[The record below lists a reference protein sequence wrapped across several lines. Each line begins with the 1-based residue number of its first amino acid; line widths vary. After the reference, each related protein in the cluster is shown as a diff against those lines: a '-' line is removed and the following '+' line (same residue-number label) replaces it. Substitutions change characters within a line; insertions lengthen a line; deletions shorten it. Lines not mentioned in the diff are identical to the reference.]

1 MNSSYRVLKLQS
13 GEEIIAKIKGR
24 NKGKIILDTPMIFQ
38 TTSRS
43 DMFGQTKEITFL
55 KDWLSNTSED
65 SIAIPENFI
74 ISWLKPSSNVTKLYD
89 IERKLKTEDNL
100 RDKLTPPSNPTS
112 PIKQTPP
119 APPFN
124 MDKLL
129 EAFDAIDGDN
139 DEDKPF
145 FMHMMIPPDM
155 VKELFEQGL
164 LDDIMDDEL
173 EDGIDG
179 FYEEVND
186 HKYTGDDKD
195 DPNYGNRWTDWNPDP
210 NNDEYL

>member
-13 GEEIIAKIKGR
+13 GEELIAKIKGR
-24 NKGKIILDTPMIFQ
+24 NKGKIILDSPMVFK

-65 SIAIPENFI
+65 IIAIPENFI

-89 IERKLKTEDNL
+89 IERKLKTEDKL
-100 RDKLTPPSNPTS
+100 HDKLNPPTNPTS

-119 APPFN
+119 APPFD

-129 EAFDAIDGDN
+129 EAFDAIDKDN
-139 DEDKPF
+139 GEDKPF

-155 VKELFEQGL
+155 VKDLFEQGL

-173 EDGIDG
+173 EDRIDA

-186 HKYTGDDKD
+186 HKYTGDDTN

>member
-13 GEEIIAKIKGR
+13 GEELIAKIKGR
-24 NKGKIILDTPMIFQ
+24 HKTKIILDTPMIFQ

-65 SIAIPENFI
+65 TIAIPENFI
-74 ISWLKPSSNVTKLYD
+74 ISWLKPSYNVTKLYD
-89 IERKLKTEDNL
+89 IERKLKTEDKL
-100 RDKLTPPSNPTS
+100 RDKL
-112 PIKQTPP
+112 K
-119 APPFN
+119 
-124 MDKLL
+124 
-129 EAFDAIDGDN
+129 DN
-139 DEDKPF
+139 GEDKPF

-155 VKELFEQGL
+155 VKDLFEQGL

-173 EDGIDG
+173 EDRIDA
-179 FYEEVND
+179 FHEEVND
-186 HKYTGDDKD
+186 HKYTGDDTN

>member
-24 NKGKIILDTPMIFQ
+24 NKGKIILDNPMVFQ

-43 DMFGQTKEITFL
+43 DAFGQTKEITFL

-65 SIAIPENFI
+65 TIDIPENFI
-74 ISWLKPSSNVTKLYD
+74 ISWLKPSSSVTKLYD
-89 IERKLKTEDNL
+89 IERKLKTEDKL
-100 RDKLTPPSNPTS
+100 RDKLKPPTNQIPPT
-112 PIKQTPP
+112 KQTPP
-119 APPFN
+119 VPPFN
-124 MDKLL
+124 MDTLL
-129 EAFDAIDGDN
+129 EAMDAIDNN

-164 LDDIMDDEL
+164 LDDIMDNEF
-173 EDGIDG
+173 EDVMDA

-186 HKYTGDDKD
+186 HKYTGDDID

-210 NNDEYL
+210 SDDEYL

>member
-13 GEEIIAKIKGR
+13 GEELIAKIKGR
-24 NKGKIILDTPMIFQ
+24 HKTKIILDTPMIFQ

-65 SIAIPENFI
+65 TIAIPENFI
-74 ISWLKPSSNVTKLYD
+74 ISWLKPSYNVTKLYD
-89 IERKLKTEDNL
+89 IERKLKTEDKL
-100 RDKLTPPSNPTS
+100 RDKLKPPTNPIS
-112 PIKQTPP
+112 PINQTPQV
-119 APPFN
+119 PPFN

-129 EAFDAIDGDN
+129 EAFDAIDKDN
-139 DEDKPF
+139 GEDKPF

-155 VKELFEQGL
+155 VKDLFEQGL

-173 EDGIDG
+173 EDRIDA
-179 FYEEVND
+179 FHEEVND
-186 HKYTGDDKD
+186 HKYTGDDTN